1 MNIIKSIASIGSIV
15 GLSLLA
21 VSQPVFS
28 GEVMDRVMETKVIRV
43 ATNSGYPPASYL
55 NADGVFEGYDIDVS
69 KEVAKR
75 MGAKAEFLNPA
86 WEAITSGKWGGRWE
100 MSIGS
105 MTPTPARAKV
115 LDFPAVYYYTP
126 AAFYVHKDSSYE
138 TLSELNG
145 KRIGASTGST
155 FEYYLQ
161 HELELDQAYSPAF
174 EFAVKPGEVRTY
186 EADSNVLDDLRLG
199 DGKRLDA
206 GITSVPTILEA
217 IKANY
222 PIRILGEAV
231 FFEPLAVVT
240 SRDDP
245 EFSKKVG
252 EIIEEMRADGT
263 LVELSKK
270 WFGADLVTTSH

>member
-1 MNIIKSIASIGSIV
+1 MNITKSIASIASIV
-15 GLSLLA
+15 GVALMA
-21 VSQPVFS
+21 TSQPVFS
-28 GEVMDRVMETKVIRV
+28 GEVMERVMETKVIRV
-43 ATNSGYPPASYL
+43 ATNSGYPPASFL
-55 NADGVFEGYDIDVS
+55 NANGVFEGYDIDVS
-69 KEVAKR
+69 KELAKR
-75 MGAKAEFLNPA
+75 MGAKVEFLNPA

-126 AAFYVHKDSSYE
+126 AAFYVHKDSAYE

-145 KRIGASTGST
+145 KRIGASAGST

-161 HELELDQAYSPAF
+161 HKLELDPAYSPAF
-174 EFAVKPGEVRTY
+174 EFAMTPGEVRTY

-222 PIRILGEAV
+222 PIRILGDAV
-231 FFEPLAVVT
+231 FYEPLAVVT
-240 SRDDP
+240 SREDP
-245 EFSKKVG
+245 EFSTKVG
-252 EIIEEMRADGT
+252 EIIEGMRADGT
-263 LVELSKK
+263 LAKLSTK
-270 WFGADLVTTSH
+270 WFGTDLVTTSH

>member
-43 ATNSGYPPASYL
+43 ATNSGYPRASYL

-138 TLSELNG
+138 TLIELNG

-161 HELELDQAYSPAF
+161 HELELDPVYSPAF
-174 EFAVKPGEVRTY
+174 EFAVTPGEVRTY

-217 IKANY
+217 IKASY